1 MEQVHSKS
9 SEEQYVGTKFIKE
22 CLDVS
27 RTKSYEIAREIEDTC
42 PSAVIRLGRCLRV
55 RKKTFFLWIDEHSAG
70 DEETPYTP

>member
-1 MEQVHSKS
+1 MEHAPKS
-9 SEEQYVGTKFIKE
+9 SEEQYVGTRFIKE

-55 RKKTFFLWIDEHSAG
+55 RKNVSFRWVDQHRVQLGGARERA
-70 DEETPYTP
+70 